1 MESLRVLVTGGAGFI
16 GSHLVRALVRAGHVV
31 RVLDNLS
38 TGSLENLGDALS
50 SVELVVGDV
59 KSYGVV
65 EKAVKGAGE
74 TYSRLLLLKATTV
87 ALLAS
92 IPIAVYLLLP
102 RAYLYLWFRV
112 RRKWVVR

>member
-1 MESLRVLVTGGAGFI
+1 
-16 GSHLVRALVRAGHVV
+16 V

-74 TYSRLLLLKATTV
+74 TYSKATSIKSYYCCSPSIYTHSSLPS
-87 ALLAS
+87 ASTS
-92 IPIAVYLLLP
+92 IPLP
-102 RAYLYLWFRV
+102 
-112 RRKWVVR
+112 VV